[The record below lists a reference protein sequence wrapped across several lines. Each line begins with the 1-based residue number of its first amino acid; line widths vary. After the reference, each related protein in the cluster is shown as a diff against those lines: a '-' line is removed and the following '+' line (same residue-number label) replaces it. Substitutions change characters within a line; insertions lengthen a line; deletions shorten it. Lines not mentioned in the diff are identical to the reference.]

1 MKLKISTYI
10 LLACYIATLL
20 RLNIN
25 NNFVVSIIGSFIF
38 GYVIPKRLNY
48 SKKRIIISGFL
59 SCFTSFSGFLYSL
72 YIILNQRDFIKLIIS
87 FNFVILLN
95 LFTMYFGFWMSRKI
109 P

>member
-1 MKLKISTYI
+1 MKLKVSIYI

-48 SKKRIIISGFL
+48 SKKRIIIDAFL
-59 SCFTSFSGFLYSL
+59 SCFTSFSGFLYFL
-72 YIILNQRDFIKLIIS
+72 YIISNQGDFIKLIIS